1 MRKEFVI
8 NNFDRHLLI
17 SESDKTMLIDT
28 GSPFSISDTD
38 LEFCGKHFGQFNNP
52 ININIAQ
59 VAKLLGTHIDALIGY
74 DIISKFSV
82 LFDYPGQRITF
93 SDKPM
98 TLDGADSMPIR
109 LNMVIPN
116 INLTVRGQE
125 GPYFLDT
132 GAKISY
138 VDPQVTNGMTAVGEE
153 KDFYIGIGTFTTP
166 VFNVEVMLGQ
176 HQFNV
181 RFGNLPGQ
189 LNAALIGRTGARGV
203 IGYDLFE
210 HFKILIDNQN
220 GVMHYLPA

>member
-17 SESDKTMLIDT
+17 SENGMTMLIDT

-52 ININIAQ
+52 INIDQ

-109 LNMVIPN
+109 LTMVIPN
-116 INLTVRGQE
+116 INLTVHGQE

-138 VDPQVTNGMTAVGEE
+138 VDPLVTNGMTAVGEE
-153 KDFYIGIGTFTTP
+153 KDFYIDIGNFTTP

-181 RFGNLPGQ
+181 RFGNLPGKR
-189 LNAALIGRTGARGV
+189 NAALIGRTGARGV
-203 IGYDLFE
+203 MGYDLLKPS
-210 HFKILIDNQN
+210 KILIHQKN

>member
-38 LEFCGKHFGQFNNP
+38 LEFCGMHFGQFNNS
-52 ININIAQ
+52 INIAQ

-82 LFDYPGQRITF
+82 LFDYPGQRMTF
-93 SDKPM
+93 SDIPM
-98 TLDGADSMPIR
+98 TLEGAGFMPLVIFMGIPKIR
-109 LNMVIPN
+109 LSV
-116 INLTVRGQE
+116 LGQE

-132 GAKISY
+132 GARISY
-138 VDPQVTNGMTAVGEE
+138 VDPTVTNGMIAVGEE
-153 KDFYIGIGTFTTP
+153 EDFYIGFGNFRTP
-166 VFNVEVMLGQ
+166 VFNIEVMLGQ

>member
-38 LEFCGKHFGQFNNP
+38 LEFCGMHFGQFNNS
-52 ININIAQ
+52 INIAQ

-82 LFDYPGQRITF
+82 LFDYPGQRMTF
-93 SDKPM
+93 SDIPM
-98 TLDGADSMPIR
+98 TLEGAGFMPLVIFMGIPKIR
-109 LNMVIPN
+109 LSV
-116 INLTVRGQE
+116 LGQE

-132 GAKISY
+132 GARISY
-138 VDPQVTNGMTAVGEE
+138 VDPTVTNGMIAVGKEE
-153 KDFYIGIGTFTTP
+153 DFYIGFGNFRTP
-166 VFNVEVMLGQ
+166 VFNIEVMLGQ